1 VVLLG
6 LVLTVQWTVEKF
18 LSSICVTVA
27 VVHGLRVNSLA
38 EVLPVG
44 KCSYAS
50 FCI

>member
-6 LVLTVQWTVEKF
+6 LVLTVQWTVERF
-18 LSSICVTVA
+18 LFCVTMA